1 MNLLAIG
8 KKILD
13 RLPDKHYQK
22 LNNLCDLIKFNYACR
37 IKDECDFR
45 SKIAEIIGNLYTEE
59 QIKAMRPLIKA
70 DEIIKLCKEY
80 YKK

>member
-13 RLPDKHYQK
+13 RLPDTQYQK

-37 IKDECDFR
+37 IKDEN
-45 SKIAEIIGNLYTEE
+45 EL
-59 QIKAMRPLIKA
+59 
-70 DEIIKLCKEY
+70 
-80 YKK
+80 

>member
-1 MNLLAIG
+1 MTFLEFG

-13 RLPDKHYQK
+13 RLPDTQYQK

-37 IKDECDFR
+37 IKDENELQA
-45 SKIAEIIGNLYTEE
+45 KIEDVIASAINSNEIVNVG
-59 QIKAMRPLIKA
+59 
-70 DEIIKLCKEY
+70 IIMKLCKEY